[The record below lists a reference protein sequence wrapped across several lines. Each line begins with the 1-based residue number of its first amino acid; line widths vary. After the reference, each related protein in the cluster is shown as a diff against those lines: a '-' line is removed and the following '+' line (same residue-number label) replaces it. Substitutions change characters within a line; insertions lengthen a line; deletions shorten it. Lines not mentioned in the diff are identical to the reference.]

1 MWLVC
6 PVFGMFVLNRGPE
19 AGFPLSPEKSSIF
32 LGAVSTVSARSSA
45 ASTAGTTLSEH
56 LNPNPQRFLFF
67 LSYFRKPY
75 KGSFLLH
82 SSHSCAN
89 LSAAQ
94 FCWHTCR
101 IPCCSVLASCRSGN
115 ARLDLYLV
123 ELLQVSVATFSEEG
137 IVLKPVVMAGEEI
150 ALVSHKERI

>member
-6 PVFGMFVLNRGPE
+6 PMFGMFVLNRGPE

-82 SSHSCAN
+82 SSHGCAN

-123 ELLQVSVATFSEEG
+123 ELLQVSVATFSKEG